1 MGKKKHRK
9 SLTSKG
15 SHSTVRRA
23 LVRDTNADRP
33 VIDGISHKL
42 TAWRAGKNPWL
53 TIANPDKSATNRR
66 FIRVRADEYY
76 GSPRATFD
84 SGFKSQGEV
93 Q

>member
-9 SLTSKG
+9 TLKSQGT
-15 SHSTVRRA
+15 HSTVRRS

-33 VIDGISHKL
+33 SIDTIGFKL

-66 FIRVRADEYY
+66 FIRVRAEDYY

-93 Q
+93 